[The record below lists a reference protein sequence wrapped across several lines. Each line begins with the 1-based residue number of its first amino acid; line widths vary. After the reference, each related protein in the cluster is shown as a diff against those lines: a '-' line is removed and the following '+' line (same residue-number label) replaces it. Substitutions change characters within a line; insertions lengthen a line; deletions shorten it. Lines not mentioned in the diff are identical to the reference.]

1 MGPIDSQVQQP
12 SQIDIEKE
20 DSQIDIEKKELNK
33 EVCNLEGLIGD
44 LDRKLSQVTTCILP
58 RPVEDNKKSD
68 GSELVILAA
77 SIKCERERISTINFF
92 IRGLLDRIQI

>member
-1 MGPIDSQVQQP
+1 MDPICSSDSQVQQP

-20 DSQIDIEKKELNK
+20 ELNR
-33 EVCNLEGLIGD
+33 EVGNLEELIGD

-92 IRGLLDRIQI
+92 IRELLDRIQV